1 MIPIGILWHS
11 TGCNNPWLK
20 RYVQPFETDAN
31 YQQMIDLLGKNTSKS
46 DWNHTKQ
53 SAGLNCWIGKLAD
66 GSITTVQTMPWN
78 YRPWGC
84 GSGPK
89 GSCNNGWIQFEIC
102 EDGLNDKA
110 YFEKTYREACELT
123 AYLCKMYNLNPYGTV
138 KMNGV
143 DVPVILCHADS
154 HKLGLGSNHGDVLH
168 WFKKYGKTMEDVRKD
183 VAELLGQAT
192 SSKPVENKAETSSKL
207 KVGAEIKLVPG
218 ATYASGKTIPVWLF
232 DSKLYLREI
241 RPNGEYIFSTR
252 PSGAITGV
260 VKPESVVAYKSN
272 EPAFKPYLAKI
283 TANLL
288 NVRAGAGTEF
298 AVKTQVKKNGV
309 YTIIEE
315 KNGWGKLKSGAGWI
329 SLKYTEKL

>member
-1 MIPIGILWHS
+1 
-11 TGCNNPWLK
+11 
-20 RYVQPFETDAN
+20 
-31 YQQMIDLLGKNTSKS
+31 
-46 DWNHTKQ
+46 
-53 SAGLNCWIGKLAD
+53 
-66 GSITTVQTMPWN
+66 
-78 YRPWGC
+78 
-84 GSGPK
+84 
-89 GSCNNGWIQFEIC
+89 
-102 EDGLNDKA
+102 
-110 YFEKTYREACELT
+110 
-123 AYLCKMYNLNPYGTV
+123 
-138 KMNGV
+138 
-143 DVPVILCHADS
+143 
-154 HKLGLGSNHGDVLH
+154 
-168 WFKKYGKTMEDVRKD
+168 MEDVRKD
-183 VAELLGQAT
+183 VAELLGQT
-192 SSKPVENKAETSSKL
+192 TPSKPVENKAETSSKL

-218 ATYASGKTIPVWLF
+218 ATYASGKTIPAWLF